1 MDHVKFVED
10 CEEVFRL
17 GVDAMQPGRFLV
29 DLIPACNVPTYAD
42 EQMLIDPPVKHIPS
56 WIPGSPRG
64 YGKPLEKR
72 LRAVFEEPFDYVQSK
87 MVGFLSQFEGV
98 RRTLPLGFW
107 DKPTILYVGGAP
119 EVPRGED
126 EHIGTGR

>member
-1 MDHVKFVED
+1 VLAYMDERALTV
-10 CEEVFRL
+10 
-17 GVDAMQPGRFLV
+17 
-29 DLIPACNVPTYAD
+29 
-42 EQMLIDPPVKHIPS
+42 PPVKHIPS

-87 MVGFLSQFEGV
+87 MVGFLSHLEGV
-98 RRTLPLGFW
+98 CRTLLLGFW
-107 DKPTILYVGGAP
+107 TKPAILYVGGAP
-119 EVPRGED
+119 EVSRGEN